1 MKPAPGMTAPPMDL
15 TPELVALCE
24 RGIDEPG
31 PDPHWVGDDEL
42 KAFTQTMLAHRPKGP
57 LWVFAYGSLIW
68 KPTFASVRRKRGIAK
83 GWHRSFCLELDRW
96 RATPEQRGLMM
107 ALDHGGSCAGLL
119 CELPEDGLTETVYG
133 LVWREISFRRD
144 LGTVRWLT
152 VESEDGPVKAL
163 SFWVGPKGQRILR
176 RLPPEKVATVIA
188 RACGHLGSNAAYL
201 YNTVL
206 HLAEAGIYDRNLWR
220 LQKLVAREIR
230 ALHGLSEALDRAAP
244 DFSMSEDR

>member
-1 MKPAPGMTAPPMDL
+1 MTSPPLDL

-24 RGIDEPG
+24 RRIEEPEA
-31 PDPHWVGDDEL
+31 DPRWAENDEL
-42 KAFTQTMLAHRPKGP
+42 RAFAKELLAKRPEGP

-68 KPTFASVRRKRGIAK
+68 NPTFTSVRHKRGTAR

-119 CELPEDGLTETVYG
+119 YELPEQGLDETVYG
-133 LVWREISFRRD
+133 LVWREISFRHD

-152 VESEDGPVKAL
+152 VETDGGPVTAL
-163 SFWVGPKGQRILR
+163 AFWAGPTGQRILR
-176 RLPPEKVATVIA
+176 RLPLEKVAAVVA

-201 YNTVL
+201 HNTVL

-220 LQKLVAREIR
+220 LQKLVAQEIR
-230 ALHGLSEALDRAAP
+230 ALHGMTQA
-244 DFSMSEDR
+244 

>member
-1 MKPAPGMTAPPMDL
+1 MDL

-119 CELPEDGLTETVYG
+119 YELPEDGLTETVYG

>member
-1 MKPAPGMTAPPMDL
+1 MKPALGMTAPLMEL

-24 RGIDEPG
+24 RKIDEPG
-31 PDPHWVGDDEL
+31 PDPHWIGDAEL
-42 KAFTQTMLAHRPKGP
+42 KGFTQSVLAQRPKGP
-57 LWVFAYGSLIW
+57 VWIFAYGSLIW
-68 KPTFASVRRKRGIAK
+68 NPTFVSVRRKRGTAK

-119 CELPEDGLTETVYG
+119 YELGEEGLNDTVYG

-152 VESEDGPVKAL
+152 VESEEGPVTAL
-163 SFWVGPKGQRILR
+163 TFWAGPKGQRIVR
-176 RLPPEKVATVIA
+176 KLPPEKVASVIA

-201 YNTVL
+201 YHTVL

-220 LQKLVAREIR
+220 LQKLVAQEIR
-230 ALHGLSEALDRAAP
+230 ALHLSRAALDIA
-244 DFSMSEDR
+244 D